1 MAQILWLFGELALEI
16 RSIPIDQI
24 VADTAQPRKHHDEES
39 LQGLADSI
47 RQHGLLNP
55 ITVTPIPGSSHY
67 RIVTGERR
75 WRAAKLARLETLPC
89 VVREITEEE
98 RLTEQIIENLQR
110 EDLQPLE
117 KARAIQ
123 QIKET
128 LNLTTR
134 EVARRLG
141 LSERTVNYILDLLSL
156 PEEIG
161 EAVVSSPNR
170 PAAGQLTEKHAR
182 YLKQLNPYPEL
193 QQQVVEHIQQERLN
207 SEETEKLVR
216 AIRADPKRAHEILE
230 SAPEQREQI
239 YQELRQAPMQEDRH
253 AVVET
258 YAPRSQAAQKV
269 LDMLPLLADIEV
281 SHLPKDDLTALQ
293 EALRSL
299 QMAVE
304 SLLRACE
311 QRSADF

>member
-1 MAQILWLFGELALEI
+1 MAQILWLFGEPALEI
-16 RSIPIDQI
+16 RSISIDQI

-55 ITVTPIPGSSHY
+55 ITVTPIPGSSYY

-89 VVREITEEE
+89 VVREIAEEE

-141 LSERTVNYILDLLSL
+141 LSERTVGYILDLLTL

-193 QQQVVEHIQQERLN
+193 QHQVAEHIQQERLN

-216 AIRADPKRAHEILE
+216 AIRTAPTRAREILE

-239 YQELRQAPMQEDRH
+239 YQELLQAPTVPARH

-258 YAPRSQAAQKV
+258 YAPQSHAAQKV

-281 SHLPKDDLTALQ
+281 SRLPEDELIALQ

-304 SLLRACE
+304 SLLHACE
-311 QRSADF
+311 QRSANF